1 MVYCFKKYIFG
12 RAILRALFY
21 SNASNIY
28 ILQNTGIAHVNL
40 HAKVLGAE
48 VFYKQHPLKGI
59 TVAFLK
65 RLISLDAMF

>member
-40 HAKVLGAE
+40 GAE